1 MIHPPDLGI
10 SPAGEN
16 LSGRHYMTDKPRR
29 LSDMAVITPGFSTP
43 GAIQHQPDGRFQI
56 IQPRHIDELGRPFA
70 FDESLHAM
78 RMDLPGRAMGYCIH
92 PGEVLFMSRGE
103 RNRSAVI
110 VSCPPN
116 TVPTVAFFVLKP
128 NPNVVL
134 PAYLAWYL
142 NQVPAQSAITQIRT
156 GAGTPIVQRPQFE
169 ALPVLLP
176 PLSTQRQVVHL
187 SELLQREQDLM
198 HQMASTVATRNRALG
213 QTIISTLSTQ

>member
-1 MIHPPDLGI
+1 
-10 SPAGEN
+10 
-16 LSGRHYMTDKPRR
+16 
-29 LSDMAVITPGFSTP
+29 
-43 GAIQHQPDGRFQI
+43 
-56 IQPRHIDELGRPFA
+56 
-70 FDESLHAM
+70 
-78 RMDLPGRAMGYCIH
+78 
-92 PGEVLFMSRGE
+92 MSRGE